1 VDWSCLASVYPL
13 LLISCDDGVS
23 GVVWGPQQ
31 FLASRRSLLRPV
43 TLPPPL
49 PPNPPTL
56 PASQF
61 VPVDVSSQLSLRL
74 SCSCSRSLFP
84 SAETTRT
91 NLWLCASLHP
101 PPLAIV
107 SAIAPP
113 SHLVFTCIF
122 SHLISSHPFS
132 RRRVFAYA
140 PRITSSPFVG
150 VSVWH
155 SSSSVAFPPLCPLF
169 PSPRVSSVLSPAH
182 SAWSGCRV

>member
-1 VDWSCLASVYPL
+1 MPRKRISVTIDQLRGWRIWRRLGPSAVLGLSSQSPSSCYSLSRSMCLLSCLSVFL
-13 LLISCDDGVS
+13 VLVQGLSS
-23 GVVWGPQQ
+23 RPQKR
-31 FLASRRSLLRPV
+31 LAPACGCV
-43 TLPPPL
+43 PL
-49 PPNPPTL
+49 PPT
-56 PASQF
+56 
-61 VPVDVSSQLSLRL
+61 
-74 SCSCSRSLFP
+74 
-84 SAETTRT
+84 
-91 NLWLCASLHP
+91 

-122 SHLISSHPFS
+122 SHLISSRPFS

-140 PRITSSPFVG
+140 PHITSSPFVG